1 MKSRS
6 LLDYRK
12 DPRVVFGAPLLII
25 TVTSLIYYVIQRGR
39 ELTTE
44 ALSSRLLLFVLWNIN
59 LILIL
64 GIVFVLL
71 RGIVKVL
78 LERQRGILGA
88 RFRSKLVATYLVTSL
103 LPIAL
108 LFFVATDLLR
118 VSIDRWFN
126 TPVSSLLENSE
137 AIAQE
142 LQDRAADQAGKAAGE
157 VASIVARGGAA
168 SLDEALTHVRTHHQV
183 DLVGAYDSGVIL
195 RLQADPKIPIHEI
208 SEPPS
213 RFFEDVLTN
222 GYARKIDVVDSG
234 KWIRYAVRIGT
245 EGEQVAIAG
254 ILLPNS
260 LSRMLDENIVA
271 YANFRQLNSQRAVL
285 KASQT
290 SLFLTVTLSILF
302 GVLWTAIFVSRRITV
317 PVQALAEGTQT
328 LARGE
333 YSHRIGV
340 KATDEF
346 GVLIDSFNGMASQ
359 LEAQRDAL
367 TDSNVELQ
375 GANQRIDEERAYL
388 STVLESV
395 STGILAFSED
405 LRLLSV
411 NQAALRMLQIHEP
424 PPLATLEVTFPA
436 ELAILGGH
444 LTERP
449 TEGRTRELTLIRGGE
464 LRYFEI
470 SVAPLKG
477 SGGRGG
483 WVMAIEDLTEL
494 VQAQKLAAWSEAAR
508 RIAHEIKNP
517 LTPIQLSAERIAKKF
532 RNGDPDTGTAIAEG
546 CETIVSEVGQLK
558 RLVDEFSRFARMPAI
573 DLKQTA
579 VAEIFEEVARLYRDV
594 KPGVSLTV
602 RCDPSTRVILD
613 PQQIRRALINLI
625 DNAIEATDL
634 GEILLSA
641 TAQEHS
647 LVITVDD
654 PGRGIPDADKEKLFL
669 PYFSTKREGTG
680 LGLAIVHRI
689 VHDHDGRISVHDKA
703 PHGTRFEIEIPA

>member
-1 MKSRS
+1 MKNRS
-6 LLDYRK
+6 ILDYRK
-12 DPRVVFGAPLLII
+12 DPRVVIGGPLLLI
-25 TVTSLIYYVIQRGR
+25 TVTSLIYYLIQRAR
-39 ELTTE
+39 EMTPE

-71 RGIVKVL
+71 RGILKVV

-103 LPIAL
+103 LPIGL

-126 TPVSSLLENSE
+126 TPVRSLLENSE
-137 AIAQE
+137 AIVQEAQN
-142 LQDRAADQAGKAAGE
+142 RAAEQAGKAAAE
-157 VASIVARGGAA
+157 VADMVATNGAG
-168 SLDEALTHVRTHHQV
+168 SLDEALAHVRKFHDV
-183 DLVGAYDSGVIL
+183 DLVGAYDGGVIL
-195 RLQADPKIPIHEI
+195 RLQGDPTIPIHEI

-213 RFFEDVLTN
+213 HFFDEVMAN

-234 KWIRYAVRIGT
+234 KWIRYAVSIGT
-245 EGEQVAIAG
+245 DGELTAIAG
-254 ILLPNS
+254 VFIPAS

-271 YANFRQLNSQRAVL
+271 YTNFQQLNSQRAAL

-302 GVLWTAIFVSRRITV
+302 GVLWISIFVSRRITV

-328 LARGE
+328 LARGD
-333 YSHRIGV
+333 YDHRITV

-346 GVLIDSFNGMASQ
+346 GVLIDSFNRMASQ
-359 LEAQRDAL
+359 LETQRDAL
-367 TDSNVELQ
+367 TQSNVELQ
-375 GANQRIDEERAYL
+375 NANRRIDEERAYL
-388 STVLESV
+388 STVLQSV
-395 STGILAFSED
+395 STGILAFSDD
-405 LRLLSV
+405 LRLLSI
-411 NQAALRMLQIHEP
+411 NQAALRMLQIKEP
-424 PPLATLEVTFPA
+424 PPLAHLDAAFPPELSVLREHLNDRPA
-436 ELAILGGH
+436 E
-444 LTERP
+444 
-449 TEGRTRELTLIRGGE
+449 GRARELTLIRGGE
-464 LRYFEI
+464 LRYLEI
-470 SVAPLKG
+470 SVARLQG
-477 SGGRGG
+477 SEGHGG
-483 WVMAIEDLTEL
+483 WVMALEDLTEL

-532 RNGDPDTGTAIAEG
+532 RNNDPDTASAIAQG
-546 CETIVSEVGQLK
+546 TETIVAEVGQLK
-558 RLVDEFSRFARMPAI
+558 RMVDEFSRFARMPAI
-573 DLKQTA
+573 DLRQTV
-579 VAEIFEEVARLYRDV
+579 VADIFTEVARLYRDV
-594 KPGVSLTV
+594 KPGVSVAV
-602 RCDPSTRVILD
+602 RCDPAIRVILD
-613 PQQIRRALINLI
+613 PQQIRRALINLT
-625 DNAIEATDL
+625 DNAIEATEE
-634 GEILLSA
+634 GEILLTA
-641 TAQEHS
+641 TARERS
-647 LVITVDD
+647 LVITVED

>member
-1 MKSRS
+1 MKNRS
-6 LLDYRK
+6 LFDYRK
-12 DPRVVFGAPLLII
+12 DPRVVFGAPLLILA
-25 TVTSLIYYVIQRGR
+25 VTSLIYYVVQRGR

-64 GIVFVLL
+64 GIIFVLL
-71 RGIVKVL
+71 RAVLKVL

-103 LPIAL
+103 LPIGL

-137 AIAQE
+137 KIAQS

-157 VASIVARGGAA
+157 IASIVARNGAG
-168 SLDEALTHVRTHHQV
+168 SLDEALAHVRAHHGV

-195 RLQADPKIPIHEI
+195 KLQADPKIPIHEI

-213 RFFEDVLTN
+213 RFFEDVLAN

-234 KWIRYAVRIGT
+234 KWIRYAVKVGAD
-245 EGEQVAIAG
+245 GEQVALAG
-254 ILLPNS
+254 IFLSND

-271 YANFRQLNSQRAVL
+271 FANFQQLNSQRAAL

-333 YSHRIGV
+333 YGHRISV

-359 LEAQRDAL
+359 LETQRDAL
-367 TDSNVELQ
+367 TESNVELQ
-375 GANQRIDEERAYL
+375 GANRRMDEERAYL
-388 STVLESV
+388 STVLGSV
-395 STGILAFSED
+395 STGILAFSGD

-411 NQAALRMLQIHEP
+411 NQAALRMLQISEP
-424 PPLATLEVTFPA
+424 PPMAPLDVAFPA
-436 ELAILGGH
+436 ELSALASQ

-449 TEGRTRELTLIRGGE
+449 AEGRTRELTLILGGE
-464 LRYFEI
+464 LRYLEI

-532 RNGDPDTGTAIAEG
+532 RNNDPDVDAAVTEG

-573 DLKQTA
+573 DLKQT
-579 VAEIFEEVARLYRDV
+579 VLSDIFEEVARLYRDV

-602 RCDPSTRVILD
+602 RCDPSIRVILD

-625 DNAIEATDL
+625 DNAIEATEQ
-634 GEILLSA
+634 GEILLTA
-641 TAQEHS
+641 TTQERS
-647 LVITVDD
+647 LVITIED
-654 PGRGIPDADKEKLFL
+654 PGRGIPEGDKEKLFL